1 MAANTL
7 DRVRIVHTKRNNI
20 KNNILGLIS
29 LLPNKDRRRGMY
41 LLLLVFF
48 TAILDTLGVASIMP
62 LIALLSNQ
70 NLLHDNAF
78 MFELW
83 RIVGEPE
90 IKQFLLYAS
99 IFTLCFLLFTLC
111 VRATTIY
118 LQTKFAMNCE
128 YKISSEITEGYLQQD
143 YTWFLNRNSA
153 ELGKDILSEA
163 SNIVHGGLIP
173 LINILAQGSLSLCM
187 LSLLIFVDVWLALVI
202 IFTLFF
208 TYFLIFISVSGVLA
222 KIGNTR
228 MKANET
234 RFRLLN
240 EVFGGIKE
248 IKYIGLEKAYLRSYK
263 FSAEQFATAF
273 TKAQII
279 GLLPRYILE
288 GIAFGG
294 LISLIIYFLSD
305 GRELV
310 EIIPVLSLFAF
321 AGYKLMPA
329 LQAVYSAFTQLR
341 FIGPVVQRLSEA
353 KRELSITDD
362 RREVDHTITFSK
374 LLEVSDLSF
383 SYPGSSRQAVTS
395 INLTIRS
402 NEAVAFVGRSGS
414 GKTTIVDILLGILR
428 PSSGSILV
436 DGHNLQR
443 SYLGAWRRKIGY
455 VSQDV
460 YLIDSTILLNIT
472 LADTDEKVDFIKL
485 NKVLDITNLTEFVH
499 YDLPEGLQTKVGER
513 GVRLSGGQKQRLGIA
528 RALYRDPTILILDEA
543 TSALDNVT
551 EAHILQSI
559 KESYDDITIIM
570 IAHRLSTVENCDN
583 IFVMENGRIVGRG
596 TYNYLLNNNPVF
608 KGQVHARDKRDV

>member
-1 MAANTL
+1 MAASTL
-7 DRVRIVHTKRNNI
+7 DRVRIVRTKRNNI

-29 LLPNKDRRRGMY
+29 LLPTNDRRRGMY

-48 TAILDTLGVASIMP
+48 TAILDTLGIASIMP
-62 LIALLSNQ
+62 LIALLSNPS
-70 NLLHDNAF
+70 LMHDNAF

-83 RIVGEPE
+83 KIVGEPE
-90 IKQFLLYAS
+90 TKQFLLYAS
-99 IFTLCFLLFTLC
+99 FFTLCFLVFTLS

-128 YKISSEITEGYLQQD
+128 YKISSELTESYLQQD
-143 YTWFLNRNSA
+143 YTWFLNKNSA
-153 ELGKDILSEA
+153 ELGKNILSEA

-173 LINILAQGSLSLCM
+173 LINILAQGSLSLCI
-187 LSLLIFVDVWLALVI
+187 LSLLIFIDAWLALVI
-202 IFTLFF
+202 ILTLFF
-208 TYFLIFISVSGVLA
+208 TYCLIFISVSGVLA
-222 KIGNTR
+222 KIGLTR
-228 MKANET
+228 MNSNET

-248 IKYIGLEKAYLRSYK
+248 IKYIGLEKAYLNSYK
-263 FSAEQFATAF
+263 LSAEQFATAF

-279 GLLPRYILE
+279 GMLPRYILE
-288 GIAFGG
+288 GISFGG
-294 LISLIIYFLSD
+294 LISVIIYFLSD
-305 GRELV
+305 GREIV

-341 FIGPVVQRLSEA
+341 FIGPVVERLSEA

-362 RREVDHTITFSK
+362 IKEVNDKITFSK

-383 SYPGSSRQAVTS
+383 SYPGSSRQAVNS
-395 INLTIRS
+395 INLTIHP
-402 NEAVAFVGRSGS
+402 NELVAFVGRSGS

-436 DGHNLQR
+436 DGHNLHR

-472 LADTDEKVDFIKL
+472 LADTDEIVDFVKL
-485 NKVLDITNLTEFVH
+485 NKVLDITDLAEFVH
-499 YDLPEGLQTKVGER
+499 NDLPEGLQTEVGER
-513 GVRLSGGQKQRLGIA
+513 GLRLSGGQKQRLGIA
-528 RALYRDPTILILDEA
+528 RALYRDPSILILDEA

-551 EAHILQSI
+551 EAHILGSI
-559 KESYDDITIIM
+559 KKSYDDITIIM

-583 IFVMENGRIVGRG
+583 IFVLENGRIAGHG
-596 TYNYLLNNNPVF
+596 TYNYLLKNNPVF
-608 KGQVHARDKRDV
+608 IDQVHAGDKRDV